1 MSNLTLALWTF
12 LIPKSPWKIFLQFA
26 ETMDILKKHC
36 LRTSIGGTT
45 KQYRKFNTIWKKHSN
60 NFALFGSH
68 LPQSFTDISNHFGG
82 IFKSQTVTRNTIDL
96 KNTVAQLYNNI
107 VCISMHLDLGHPF
120 GGILWWEIFWG
131 PPQKF
136 FWSQIV
142 LNVLFEFT
150 NFFPRHLNVNV
161 ESIPGI
167 CTLHNFSQTPS
178 RCMILTKKPIFTTIN
193 TVRNVYKIL
202 HVGRKSKL
210 IYKDVF

>member
-1 MSNLTLALWTF
+1 MHYEHFWFQKVRGRLFFILGERWTF
-12 LIPKSPWKIFLQFA
+12 Y
-26 ETMDILKKHC
+26 KKHC

-96 KNTVAQLYNNI
+96 KNTVAQLYENY
-107 VCISMHLDLGHPF
+107 VCISMHLDLGHPLR
-120 GGILWWEIFWG
+120 GILWWEIFLG

-136 FWSQIV
+136 FWRQIV

-161 ESIPGI
+161 ESIPG
-167 CTLHNFSQTPS
+167 
-178 RCMILTKKPIFTTIN
+178 
-193 TVRNVYKIL
+193 VYVL
-202 HVGRKSKL
+202 
-210 IYKDVF
+210 